1 MSKSKV
7 RGNIDRIVKPKLVR
21 HVQVGGDVIEHTG
34 IPVDRG
40 VRADGYRFD
49 LALKFLNT
57 LDKLIDLVGCSNC
70 RK

>member
-7 RGNIDRIVKPKLVR
+7 RGNIDRIVKSKLARRV
-21 HVQVGGDVIEHTG
+21 HVGGDVIEHTG
-34 IPVDRG
+34 VPVDRG

-49 LALKFLNT
+49 LALKLLNT
-57 LDKLIDLVGCSNC
+57 LNKLIDLVGCANC